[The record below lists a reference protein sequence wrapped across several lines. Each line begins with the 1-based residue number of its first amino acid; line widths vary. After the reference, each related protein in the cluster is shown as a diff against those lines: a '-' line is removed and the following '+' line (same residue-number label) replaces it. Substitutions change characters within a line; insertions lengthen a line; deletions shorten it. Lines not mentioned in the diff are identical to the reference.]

1 MASAS
6 KDSISYALLNAA
18 KQKSF
23 LTAFDRSGF
32 KGTEDKI
39 LVAYK
44 PRKDKFATYWGEIT
58 VEKAEDFIGSVLNGD
73 LHFTKTLK
81 KPILK

>member
-18 KQKSF
+18 EQKSF

-32 KGTEDKI
+32 KCTEKI

-73 LHFTKTLK
+73 LHFTKTQK
-81 KPILK
+81 KPVLK